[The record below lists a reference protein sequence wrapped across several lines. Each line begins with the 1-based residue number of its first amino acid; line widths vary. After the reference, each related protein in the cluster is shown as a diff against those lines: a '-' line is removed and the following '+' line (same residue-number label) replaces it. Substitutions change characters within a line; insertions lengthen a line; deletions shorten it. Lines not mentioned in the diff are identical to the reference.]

1 MPGHNKFSKPF
12 SIVAFLA
19 GFLFSVSSAYAGYE
33 TKILHDHMGRPIKA
47 INADGTY
54 VVPTYNDLG
63 QVTYQSSYTSADVL
77 FQKTRT
83 IYYASS
89 RQVYK
94 TYGPECF
101 DYPAGNMD
109 LSHPGCDIIT
119 NTYDALGRLEIVKDA
134 EGRQTKTTFYDDGKV
149 HKIIKAFGSSLQQ
162 DYATY
167 TYTDN
172 GNGASVM
179 DAKGNVTEYE
189 YDSHD
194 RLKIFKL
201 PSTTVGSIAT
211 PNYPTTAYTDYE
223 QYEYDD
229 LGNMTVKRTRRGDT
243 IITAYDNLG
252 RRSSKITCD
261 TNVNTPTG
269 ILSTTCGG
277 TTEKTITY
285 DYDLKDQE
293 IEVKNAAASY
303 TVNHVFD
310 NAGRITKTTDDG
322 RVLDYTY
329 DDAGNRTRIDWPDT
343 YYATY
348 AYDDM
353 NRVTSIK
360 ENGGTTLATYAYS
373 NEGRRA
379 SITYGNGAVVSYTYY
394 DDDALDTLDHDM
406 GGTADDVTFD
416 YIFNYSNQL
425 VMLDINKAT
434 YRFTSHTAQTVG
446 YDRNGL
452 NQYSKIDGQTITY
465 DASGNLT
472 DNGVWD
478 LTYDIENMLVEADD
492 GVTTATYEYDPV
504 GRRSEKTVNDGTATT
519 TTFLHDGVE
528 EIADYDGSTLLRRYV
543 HGPGVDEYLVMYTG
557 SGTSNKSYFHANH
570 QGSIIAMSDG
580 NGVVD
585 GPFAYDSYGNVS
597 DDDGVPFKYTGRR
610 LDEETGLY
618 YYRARYYDPE
628 IGRFLQTDPIGYGDG
643 LNWYAY
649 VGNNPMNA
657 IDPTGNYA
665 RGDGWTDEE
674 WKKFDAAQ
682 KELAQELSDGASALE
697 AAAEELE
704 GGGDLSDSTKAILNK
719 FKDAMRTDAT
729 AETLSDMANTLQK
742 AATALA
748 DDGSKGYVAHTG
760 IFAGYKMGEAPINGK
775 KITIDTTHA
784 SFGKEDRPVTNSG
797 KYLIAHESLH
807 NAGLADQQMANVTA
821 YRFGSFQEQRR
832 FRALPPRQRLKNPD
846 HVLQVIFP

>member
-1 MPGHNKFSKPF
+1 MNVLKMKTLLASLLLTLTAFIGS
-12 SIVAFLA
+12 VAH
-19 GFLFSVSSAYAGYE
+19 AGYE
-33 TKILHDHMGRPIKA
+33 TKILHDHMGRVKKA
-47 INADGTY
+47 FAADGTY
-54 VVPTYNDLG
+54 TVPTYNELG
-63 QVTYQSSYTSADVL
+63 QVIYQSSYTASDVL
-77 FQKTRT
+77 FKKTRT

-109 LSHPGCDIIT
+109 LSHPGCDIT
-119 NTYDALGRLEIVKDA
+119 TTYYDALGRLEIVKDA
-134 EGRQTKTTFYDDGKV
+134 EGRQTKTVFYDDGKV

-167 TYTDN
+167 TYTAN
-172 GNGASVM
+172 GNEASVM

-189 YDSHD
+189 YDGHD

-201 PSTTVGSIAT
+201 PSTTVGSIAS

-252 RRSSKITCD
+252 RRSSKTTCD
-261 TNVNTPTG
+261 TNVDTPTG
-269 ILSTTCGG
+269 TLSTTCGG

-285 DYDLKDQE
+285 EYDLKGQE
-293 IEVKNAAASY
+293 TQIENSSLSY
-303 TVNHVFD
+303 TVNHIYD
-310 NAGRITKTTDDG
+310 NIGRLTKTTDDG
-322 RVLDYTY
+322 RILDYTY
-329 DDAGNRTRIDWPDT
+329 DEVGNRTRIDWPDT

-379 SITYGNGAVVSYTYY
+379 SITYGNGAVVSYTYHH
-394 DDDALDTLDHDM
+394 DETLDTLDHDM
-406 GGTADDVTFD
+406 GGTSDDVTFD
-416 YIFNYSNQL
+416 YIFNHTNQM
-425 VMLDINKAT
+425 VMADIDNAA
-434 YRFTSHTAQTVG
+434 YRFTNHTDKSIS

-472 DNGVWD
+472 DDGTWD
-478 LTYDIENMLVEADD
+478 FTYDVENMLTQADD

-504 GRRSEKTVNDGTATT
+504 GRRSEKTVNDGTITT

-580 NGVVD
+580 NGD
-585 GPFAYDSYGNVS
+585 MEDQFTYDSYGNVNDS
-597 DDDGVPFKYTGRR
+597 TGVPFKYTGRR

-618 YYRARYYDPE
+618 YYRARYYSPE
-628 IGRFLQTDPIGYGDG
+628 IGRFMQTDPIGYGDG

-649 VGNNPMNA
+649 VSNDPMNSTDPSGTCESGATCQDHWDNISYLKGEMSQETLMERKYARAEGGLAGLGGPGGLGLKTGYALFRAGGWTA
-657 IDPTGNYA
+657 IKTALRYGAKNTLQHIKDVANIAKIANKAKNLTRAQIKSIKKIKNITEQHAKAKDFSGVGKEVRGLPTGQNHVQEMKDSV
-665 RGDGWTDEE
+665 RGLDNAIESLKGSLENKNLGKGE
-674 WKKFDAAQ
+674 R
-682 KELAQELSDGASALE
+682 EVLE
-697 AAAEELE
+697 AALKHAEELV
-704 GGGDLSDSTKAILNK
+704 KR
-719 FKDAMRTDAT
+719 MRD
-729 AETLSDMANTLQK
+729 
-742 AATALA
+742 ALA
-748 DDGSKGYVAHTG
+748 GN
-760 IFAGYKMGEAPINGK
+760 I
-775 KITIDTTHA
+775 
-784 SFGKEDRPVTNSG
+784 
-797 KYLIAHESLH
+797 
-807 NAGLADQQMANVTA
+807 
-821 YRFGSFQEQRR
+821 
-832 FRALPPRQRLKNPD
+832 
-846 HVLQVIFP
+846 